1 MHTLRAY
8 TVHVTISFVI
18 CLDVVIRVFNLVV
31 NQATWSVWQRRETM
45 YKQSFRTPSF
55 ASLQSSVV
63 LLVQSTILIFY
74 PWMPG
79 HFKEMKKVS
88 CQIVPFIPL
97 LFFFFSSNGWL
108 NSIAFFLSVPVPIGS
123 PRDLAIRITS
133 ATSAYATWT
142 GVPDTRETIRGKLL
156 GYKVRAPAMLS
167 LIPCCS
173 REHNTSTGGPAQ
185 NRKYAFQAA
194 LPFPPEQG

>member
-1 MHTLRAY
+1 
-8 TVHVTISFVI
+8 
-18 CLDVVIRVFNLVV
+18 
-31 NQATWSVWQRRETM
+31 M

-55 ASLQSSVV
+55 ASLQPSVF
-63 LLVQSTILIFY
+63 LLVQSFIMIFY
-74 PWMPG
+74 PWMLS

-88 CQIVPFIPL
+88 CQIVPFISIL
-97 LFFFFSSNGWL
+97 LFLTEFNCIFSFRPS
-108 NSIAFFLSVPVPIGS
+108 SHRS
-123 PRDLAIRITS
+123 S
-133 ATSAYATWT
+133 ARSCHSHHFCTSAYATWT

-185 NRKYAFQAA
+185 NRKYTFQAA
-194 LPFPPEQG
+194 LPFPP